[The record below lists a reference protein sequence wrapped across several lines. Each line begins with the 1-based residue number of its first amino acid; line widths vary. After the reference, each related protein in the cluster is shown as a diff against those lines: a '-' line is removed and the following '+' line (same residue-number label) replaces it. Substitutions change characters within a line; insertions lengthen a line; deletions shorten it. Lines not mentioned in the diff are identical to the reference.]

1 MINGPLIGEASVPG
15 DKSMTH
21 RAIMLASLAQ
31 GHSVIHQPLL
41 GEDCLRTAKIFE
53 KLGVKMDIT
62 DEAITID
69 SPGYAHFQTPHQ
81 TLYTGNSGT
90 TTRLMAGLLGGLGIQ
105 SVLSGDASIGKRPMD
120 RVLQPLRQMNVNISG
135 VEDNYTPLI
144 IGSSEVKGIH
154 YEMPVASAQVKS
166 AILFASLFAQN
177 TTTIREID
185 LSRNHT
191 ETMFAHYG
199 IPVQTQDLTVTLPGE
214 ADSSYS
220 TA

>member
-1 MINGPLIGEASVPG
+1 MKKIMINGPLIGEASVPG

-31 GHSVIHQPLL
+31 GHSVIHHPLL

-144 IGSSEVKGIH
+144 IGSSKVKGIH

-199 IPVQTQDLTVTLPGE
+199 IPVQT
-214 ADSSYS
+214 
-220 TA
+220 

>member
-1 MINGPLIGEASVPG
+1 MKKIMINGPLIGEGSVPG

-31 GHSVIHQPLL
+31 GHSVIHHPLL

-105 SVLSGDASIGKRPMD
+105 SVLSGDA
-120 RVLQPLRQMNVNISG
+120 
-135 VEDNYTPLI
+135 
-144 IGSSEVKGIH
+144 
-154 YEMPVASAQVKS
+154 
-166 AILFASLFAQN
+166 
-177 TTTIREID
+177 
-185 LSRNHT
+185 
-191 ETMFAHYG
+191 
-199 IPVQTQDLTVTLPGE
+199 
-214 ADSSYS
+214 
-220 TA
+220 